1 MIGQVT
7 DDRPG
12 PPGAGRLAHGPG
24 WLTGRAG
31 SRAGLAHGPGW
42 LTAQGGH
49 QHWGATEQ
57 PDNGVRVN
65 LSPGAW

>member
-1 MIGQVT
+1 MIGQV
-7 DDRPG
+7 RR
-12 PPGAGRLAHGPG
+12 ALAG

-57 PDNGVRVN
+57 RDNGVRVN
-65 LSPGAW
+65 LNPGAW